1 MIKMFALEYTEDGE
15 HYWHFSPTKERLE
28 EKLQEWKDNG
38 QSTKYDEI
46 HEQEFESVQDLCNFL
61 NFHVAETDLFEE
73 FLPKLVKVKEE

>member
-15 HYWHFSPTKERLE
+15 HYWHFSSTKERLE

-46 HEQEFESVQDLCNFL
+46 HEQEFGSVQDLCNFL